1 MATKEIKKAE
11 QIEILES
18 GNELAAIAAS
28 QINYHV
34 MGYYPITPS
43 TQIAEY
49 LDAMKASG
57 KHTVKMVPADGE
69 HGAAG
74 ICYGATTAGGRVFNA
89 TSANGLLFSLEQLPV
104 QSGTRFPMVLN
115 VVNRTVSGPLDIKC
129 DHSDIMMALNTG
141 WVILMAHTTQMVYDF
156 NVLALK
162 IAEHS
167 KVQLPIIVSSDGF
180 FTSHQKKK
188 VSLFKDNKDVTDF
201 LGEYKAP
208 VTSVEPGTNP
218 VTIGPYMNED
228 ELTGNKLQ
236 LVEALENSRSVIKE
250 VFSDFSKLSGRKY
263 SPIETYKMT
272 DVDVAVMVCGSAY
285 ETAQLAVD
293 QMRKADKKLKV
304 GAFAITQIR
313 PFPEK
318 ELQKLLAKVKVLVVG
333 DRQDTYSGMGGNMST
348 EIRAALKNDK
358 ANKTTVISRVYGL
371 GGTEFPLAKAEELFG
386 IGLKEKK
393 KAGSVKFHDYLEQY
407 MGHKGVEMK
416 PLFAPLTLE
425 SQTSGIEVN
434 MNPETGKLDVKVP
447 GLRELTGKAYRYSQG
462 HGACNGCGIFSGINT
477 FLKGIEGEI
486 VLLVHTGCSMVVTT
500 GYPYSSYRT
509 TYVHNLF
516 QNGAATLSGIVEMY
530 HERKRRGEITGPNDP
545 TFIMV
550 TGDGGHDIGMGPS
563 IGAAIRNHKMIILE
577 YDNEGYMNTG
587 NQLSF
592 STPLGHRTSTS
603 NVGKAQ
609 AGKDFQHKDVAQ
621 IFSACH
627 IPYIATG
634 VESFPMDLIK
644 KAAKAQWYANNV
656 GLAFVKILI
665 ACPLNWKTPDNMGTE
680 VIRAAVDTCFFPL
693 YEIEQ
698 GITTIT
704 HNPYKEDPSKKKPV
718 GEWLKM
724 MGKTRHMIKDNDDIL
739 NAFQKEVDRRWVRL
753 NAMHNCPEL

>member
-1 MATKEIKKAE
+1 MAKDIKLAE
-11 QIEILES
+11 QQDILES

-49 LDAMKASG
+49 LDAMGANG
-57 KHTVKMVPADGE
+57 KHTVKMVPGDGE

-89 TSANGLLFSLEQLPV
+89 TSANGLLYAMEQLPV

-141 WVILMAHTTQMVYDF
+141 WVILMAHTTQMVYDL
-156 NVLALK
+156 NILALK
-162 IAEHS
+162 IAED
-167 KVQLPIIVSSDGF
+167 KRVQLPIIVSSDGF
-180 FTSHQKKK
+180 FTSHQKKR
-188 VSLFKDNKDVTDF
+188 VSLFKNSEDVRNF
-201 LGEYKAP
+201 LGEYVAP
-208 VTSVEPGTNP
+208 ITSVEPLTRP

-228 ELTGNKLQ
+228 EFTGNRLQ
-236 LVEALENSRSVIKE
+236 LQEALENSHEVINE
-250 VFSDFSKLSGRKY
+250 VFEDFYKLSGRKY
-263 SPIETYKMT
+263 TSIETYGME
-272 DVDVAVMVCGSAY
+272 DADVAIMVCGSAY
-285 ETAQLAVD
+285 ETAELAIEE
-293 QMRKADKKLKV
+293 MKKKDPSLKI
-304 GAFAITQIR
+304 GAFALTKIR
-313 PFPEK
+313 PFPET
-318 ELQKLLAKVKVLVVG
+318 ELQDLAKNVKVMIVG

-348 EIRAALKNDK
+348 EIRAALQNDK
-358 ANKTTVISRVYGL
+358 ENKTTVLSRIYGL
-371 GGTEFPLAKAEELFG
+371 GGTEFPLTKAEEL
-386 IGLKEKK
+386 IQLGLDELK
-393 KAGSVKFHDYLEQY
+393 KANSVKKNDYLEQY
-407 MGHKGVEMK
+407 MGDGTKMEPVFE
-416 PLFAPLTLE
+416 PLTLE
-425 SQTSGIEVN
+425 AQTSGIEVK
-434 MNPETGKLDVKVP
+434 MNPETNKLDVKVP
-447 GLRELTGKAYRYSQG
+447 SLRELTGKAYRYAQG

-477 FLKGIEGEI
+477 FLKGIEGEV

-509 TYVHNLF
+509 TYIHNLF
-516 QNGAATLSGIVEMY
+516 QNGAATLSGVVEMY
-530 HERKRRGEITGPNDP
+530 HERKRRGEITGPTDP

-587 NQLSF
+587 NQMSF

-609 AGKDFQHKDVAQ
+609 VGKQFQHKDVAQ

-627 IPYIATG
+627 VPYIATG
-634 VESFPMDLIK
+634 VESKPLDLIK
-644 KAAKAQWYANNV
+644 KAAKAQWYAKNV

-665 ACPLNWKTPDNMGTE
+665 ACPLNWKTPDEMGSE
-680 VIRAAVDTCFFPL
+680 VIQAAVDTCFFPL
-693 YEIEQ
+693 YEIEK

-704 HNPYKEDPSKKKPV
+704 FDPKDKKQPV
-718 GEWLKM
+718 EKWLGM
-724 MGKTRHMIKDNDDIL
+724 MGKSRHLTKNAEVL
-739 NAFQKEVDRRWVRL
+739 AAFQTEVDRRWTRL
-753 NAMHNCPEL
+753 QAMHACDVL